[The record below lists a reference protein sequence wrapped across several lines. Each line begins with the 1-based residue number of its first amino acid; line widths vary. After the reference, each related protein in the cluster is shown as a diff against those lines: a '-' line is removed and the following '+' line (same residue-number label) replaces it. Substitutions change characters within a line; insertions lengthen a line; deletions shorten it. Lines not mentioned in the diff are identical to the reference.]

1 MIEKMKFISVIGP
14 KDQLDTVT
22 RQYLCRY
29 EIQLENAM
37 GELKHL
43 NNITPNAELN
53 PYREAAGRA
62 AEIAALYGSK
72 ATAVRDM
79 DVDTAMERIT
89 EVQNRIQKADRETD
103 ALEKELKKERGLL
116 DAVSPYQELHF
127 DISRILHFKEVRFRF
142 GRLPVG
148 YYERLKTYAYDDACT
163 IFEKCKET
171 EDYVWGV
178 YFVPAAEAKKVDA
191 IYASLHFERIHLEDA
206 YEGTVD
212 EACRELKEKTDA
224 LEQQITAVRAEL
236 AKELNGMSESIS
248 AASKTLAYE
257 SKLFDVRKLAAFTK
271 AKNETFFILCGWMEN
286 KEADLLKKELEKQ
299 GILVVMTREGE
310 DDLSDPGAVNAKVQD
325 LQRRVQLIHE
335 KKPDC
340 VISIHQNS
348 YPDAAVKGAQVFYYT
363 DSKEGEKLALCMQAA
378 LVAGLDPAN
387 HRKAKG
393 NKTYYMLKKTD
404 AVLVI
409 CECGFLSNPE
419 EEALLN
425 TKEYQKKVADALC
438 DGVLTYLG
446 EKKNGKE
453 KTQTKTEETAAG
465 AASAYACPAGGLSGI
480 RRI

>member
-1 MIEKMKFISVIGP
+1 MCGLVGYIGSRNATEVLIEGLSKLEYRGYDSAGVALAIGP
-14 KDQLDTVT
+14 DIKVVK
-22 RQYLCRY
+22 
-29 EIQLENAM
+29 A
-37 GELKHL
+37 K
-43 NNITPNAELN
+43 
-53 PYREAAGRA
+53 GR
-62 AEIAALYGSK
+62 L
-72 ATAVRDM
+72 AV
-79 DVDTAMERIT
+79 
-89 EVQNRIQKADRETD
+89 
-103 ALEKELKKERGLL
+103 LKK
-116 DAVSPYQELHF
+116 
-127 DISRILHFKEVRFRF
+127 K
-142 GRLPVG
+142 
-148 YYERLKTYAYDDACT
+148 
-163 IFEKCKET
+163 
-171 EDYVWGV
+171 
-178 YFVPAAEAKKVDA
+178 
-191 IYASLHFERIHLEDA
+191 
-206 YEGTVD
+206 
-212 EACRELKEKTDA
+212 
-224 LEQQITAVRAEL
+224 
-236 AKELNGMSESIS
+236 
-248 AASKTLAYE
+248 
-257 SKLFDVRKLAAFTK
+257 
-271 AKNETFFILCGWMEN
+271 
-286 KEADLLKKELEKQ
+286 LEKQ

>member
-1 MIEKMKFISVIGP
+1 MTKKGNLQQGAFHLEKGKKLEWLMAVI
-14 KDQLDTVT
+14 LLSAA
-22 RQYLCRY
+22 YILS
-29 EIQLENAM
+29 
-37 GELKHL
+37 
-43 NNITPNAELN
+43 
-53 PYREAAGRA
+53 REGARLVAA
-62 AEIAALYGSK
+62 
-72 ATAVRDM
+72 
-79 DVDTAMERIT
+79 
-89 EVQNRIQKADRETD
+89 QKAAT
-103 ALEKELKKERGLL
+103 KVVVL
-116 DAVSPYQELHF
+116 DSGH
-127 DISRILHFKEVRFRF
+127 
-142 GRLPVG
+142 GG
-148 YYERLKTYAYDDACT
+148 DDPGKIGAN
-163 IFEKCKET
+163 
-171 EDYVWGV
+171 GV
-178 YFVPAAEAKKVDA
+178 
-191 IYASLHFERIHLEDA
+191 
-206 YEGTVD
+206 
-212 EACRELKEKTDA
+212 KEKD
-224 LEQQITAVRAEL
+224 INL
-236 AKELNGMSESIS
+236 AI
-248 AASKTLAYE
+248 A
-257 SKLFDVRKLAAFTK
+257 R
-271 AKNETFFILCGWMEN
+271 
-286 KEADLLKKELEKQ
+286 LLKKKLEKQ